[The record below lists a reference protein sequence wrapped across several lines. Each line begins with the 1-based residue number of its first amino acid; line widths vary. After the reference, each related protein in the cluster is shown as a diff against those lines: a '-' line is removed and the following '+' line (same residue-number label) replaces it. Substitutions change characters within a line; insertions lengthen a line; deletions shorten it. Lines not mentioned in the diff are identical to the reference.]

1 MYAVL
6 ILEDGTIVEG
16 EGFGA
21 EAEVFGEAVFNTSM
35 SGYQEALTDPSYKG
49 QILMLTYPLV
59 GNYGV
64 NDLDFESEGIQ
75 VEGFVV
81 RENCL
86 EYEHPEARKA
96 IDAFLRDQG
105 VPGISGIDTRALT
118 IKMRA
123 YGTMKAM
130 LKTSSK
136 KIGKEGLVKRV
147 KKSPHIT
154 EMDLVDI
161 VTSKEPKRHD
171 AGGELEVVI
180 LDCGMKLGI
189 PHSLLERKVNVTIVP
204 ARASSKEILE
214 LEPDGLL
221 VTNGPGDPLKAD
233 YVIKT
238 IGALKEELPIFG
250 ICFGN
255 QLVSLALGAKTYK
268 LKFGHRG
275 SNQPVKDLETGRVYI
290 TSQNHGFA
298 VDAESLEG
306 TGLEVSHI
314 NLNDNTVEGVRHTE
328 LPIATVQYHPEAN
341 PGPKDSAYLFDEFIK
356 VMEEK

>member
-1 MYAVL
+1 MHAVL
-6 ILEDGTIVEG
+6 VLEDGTVVKG
-16 EGFGA
+16 GGFGS
-21 EAEVFGEAVFNTSM
+21 EGEVFGEAVFNTSM

-64 NDLDFESEGIQ
+64 NDMDFESERVQ
-75 VEGFVV
+75 VEGFAV

-86 EYEHPEARKA
+86 DPEHSEAKKT
-96 IDAFLRDQG
+96 IDTFLRDHG

-136 KIGKEGLVKRV
+136 KIEKEGLVKRV
-147 KKSPHIT
+147 KESPHIT

-171 AGGELEVVI
+171 ARGSLEVVI

-189 PHSLLERKVNVTIVP
+189 LRSLLKRKMNVTVVP
-204 ARASSKEILE
+204 AQTSSKDILA

-221 VTNGPGDPLKAD
+221 VTNGPGDPMRVG
-233 YVIKT
+233 YVIDT
-238 IGALKEELPIFG
+238 IKELKDELPIFG

-275 SNQPVKDLETGRVYI
+275 SNQPVKDLETDRVYI

-298 VDAESLEG
+298 V
-306 TGLEVSHI
+306 
-314 NLNDNTVEGVRHTE
+314 
-328 LPIATVQYHPEAN
+328 
-341 PGPKDSAYLFDEFIK
+341 
-356 VMEEK
+356 